1 MFFCAFEAHTS
12 LFKCAHPHLFPIW
25 DTVVNGW
32 WMTHGSSRSIHSSNL
47 LHSINSFLRPEKQGL
62 PGCIK
67 AIKDHANSI
76 PPRLVDKLLFEKN
89 EHRIPTRTH
98 FQLRATTSVALKF
111 LYNLDP
117 FILLKIDVDYF
128 SWAFSSAVP
137 RKVRI
142 QFIQCDR
149 HDMPLYN
156 FIFSLPAVANYFQ
169 VILLVKWCV
178 YLYQTL

>member
-12 LFKCAHPHLFPIW
+12 LFKCAHPHLSPIW

-32 WMTHGSSRSIHSSNL
+32 WMTHSSSRSIHSSNL

-98 FQLRATTSVALKF
+98 FQLRATTLVVLKF
-111 LYNLDP
+111 LYNLNP

-128 SWAFSSAVP
+128 SWAFSSAAP

-149 HDMPLYN
+149 HDMSLYN